1 MAPRND
7 DFDNYDQDGFFA
19 SLKQTIAS
27 AGPRLMIGGAVL
39 ALVVLGGIF
48 WGAYP
53 SSDDQSQPVPVVRAD
68 ISPYKTAPDD
78 PGGMEIA
85 HRDSTVFSSI
95 RDGEEAKPVENLLA
109 DETSEE
115 PMPRSQLF
123 AGLNTGAEDM
133 AATAPASGEATD
145 QTAAIPSAMPPQP
158 KPTSQSD
165 QAVSSTQTASQ
176 DQMSPDQAVQDIAPA
191 AGATTDETP
200 SVDMNKAASAASQL
214 EPAAGAATAA
224 PQVMKPGTHYVQV
237 ASIRDSAQATKEWKK
252 LTAMYGSLTGMSYR
266 TVAADLGAK
275 GSFTR
280 IQAGPMSKTEADKLC
295 SAIKAKTPG
304 GCMVVGK

>member
-1 MAPRND
+1 
-7 DFDNYDQDGFFA
+7 
-19 SLKQTIAS
+19 
-27 AGPRLMIGGAVL
+27 
-39 ALVVLGGIF
+39 
-48 WGAYP
+48 
-53 SSDDQSQPVPVVRAD
+53 VPVVSAY

-95 RDGEEAKPVENLLA
+95 RDGEDAKPVENLLA

-133 AATAPASGEATD
+133 AATSPASGEATD

-158 KPTSQSD
+158 KPTSQGD

-176 DQMSPDQAVQDIAPA
+176 DQTSPDQAVQDIAPA
-191 AGATTDETP
+191 AGTTSDETP
-200 SVDMNKAASAASQL
+200 SVDMNEAASAASQL

-237 ASIRDSAQATKEWKK
+237 ASIRDSAQVTKEWKK

-280 IQAGPMSKTEADKLC
+280 IQAGPMSKAEADKLC